1 MKWVITIFALILV
14 IELCYI
20 HIQLNKIE
28 DMLDSI
34 QKDVDSMQDD
44 LDSINK
50 ISGSVPMSE
59 TRCELKLHTLKGV
72 VAYPLGEI
80 TKKNGVVS
88 YWIYPNDADIFAIE
102 FREGVK

>member
-1 MKWVITIFALILV
+1 MMKWVALIIVLILV
-14 IELCYI
+14 IELYYI
-20 HIQLNKIE
+20 HVQLNKIE
-28 DMLDSI
+28 DMLESI
-34 QKDVDSMQDD
+34 QKDLDSIQDD

-50 ISGSVPMSE
+50 ISGSVPIDESQ
-59 TRCELKLHTLKGV
+59 CEVKLHTLKGV

-102 FREGVK
+102 FREG